1 MPTPSNLS
9 KIANFQVR
17 TGADMV
23 NLVDEVSLAI
33 SDETGFPGESHGGK
47 GGPTDPLTAIKNAV
61 QGSGDPA
68 KIAPYFGKLRDYA
81 TREGAPQTSS
91 AVVSAA
97 KWFWCNVEDP
107 AACQAASRST
117 IVVAA
122 VTGGAPDYARK
133 TMLTKKTKQTL
144 LYVGV
149 PVLLTGIGLYFIL
162 RD

>member
-9 KIANFQVR
+9 VIQNYQVR
-17 TGADMV
+17 TGAEMKSFISAVKSAIEQERGGALDNASALELSRMGE
-23 NLVDEVSLAI
+23 LVTMGRGAGTPE
-33 SDETGFPGESHGGK
+33 
-47 GGPTDPLTAIKNAV
+47 
-61 QGSGDPA
+61 Q
-68 KIAPYFGKLRDYA
+68 IAPLFGQLRDFA
-81 TREGAPQTSS
+81 SGKGAPQTSA

-107 AACQAASRST
+107 AACQAASSST
-117 IVVAA
+117 SVVSVAA
-122 VTGGAPDYARK
+122 STPSYARQ
-133 TMLTKKTKQTL
+133 TMLTQKQKQML